1 MEEGHEFHSEEE
13 RLDLGW
19 LEVCFKVADLER
31 SLDFYQK
38 LDFTVIGAD
47 RQQGWAVL
55 ENEACRIA
63 LYQGHIDKNL
73 LNFRGGDVYQIA
85 TRLKERGVPMAIDA
99 TEEPDGSVGAIVIDP
114 DGNIIYFNTHPEELR

>member
-1 MEEGHEFHSEEE
+1 MEERHEFPGEEE

-19 LEVCFKVADLER
+19 LEVCFKVTDLEQ
-31 SLDFYQK
+31 SLDFYRK
-38 LDFTVIGAD
+38 LDFMVIGVD

-99 TEEPDGSVGAIVIDP
+99 TEEPDGSVGAVVVDP